1 MAELKEPT
9 AKQVEE
15 AFIAGCGE
23 CIAIGSRWV
32 NLRMCLVCGKTGC
45 CDSSPMKHA
54 SQHYA
59 DTGHIYI
66 RSIQP
71 GEDWVWNFETQ
82 EVVD

>member
-1 MAELKEPT
+1 MTDLINVTPDEVGAAYE
-9 AKQVEE
+9 
-15 AFIAGCGE
+15 AGCAE
-23 CIAIGSRWV
+23 CLSIGSSWI

-54 SQHYA
+54 SQHFK
-59 DTGHIYI
+59 DSGHTHV

-82 EVVD
+82 EMVE